1 MPDHL
6 SQLDHATDRFA
17 RLLAEG
23 DLDALVPPCPGWR
36 LADLGAHLG
45 EIHQWAEHAVV
56 AGNPDAVL
64 SPAPS
69 DRAGL
74 VEWYRQSAQTLLGTL
89 QRTDP
94 ATPVWSFGPKPRT
107 AAFWFRRQAHETTLH
122 LWDAVASQGERLPVD
137 GELAEDGI
145 DEVLTVFFPRQVRL
159 GRIPALEHSLALAT
173 DDRRWVLARS
183 GLGSVDGPAD
193 PPEATAEATVSGPAE
208 ALLLLVWGR
217 IGLDDPRLSLT
228 GDHDAA
234 LAVLSAGLTP

>member
-6 SQLDHATDRFA
+6 SQLDRATDRFA
-17 RLLAEG
+17 RVLAEG
-23 DLDALVPPCPGWR
+23 DLDAPVPPCPGWR

-45 EIHQWAEHAVV
+45 EIHQWADHAVV

-74 VEWYRQSAQTLLGTL
+74 VEWYRQSAQALLGTL
-89 QRTDP
+89 QQTDP
-94 ATPVWSFGPKPRT
+94 ATPAWGFGPKPRT
-107 AAFWFRRQAHETTLH
+107 AAFWFRRQAHEATLH

-145 DEVLTVFFPRQVRL
+145 DEVVTVFFPRQVRL
-159 GRIPALEHSLALAT
+159 GRIPALEHSLALAGG
-173 DDRRWVLARS
+173 DRRWVLA
-183 GLGSVDGPAD
+183 GDGSAR
-193 PPEATAEATVSGPAE
+193 PPQATVEATVGGPAE

-228 GDHDAA
+228 GDRDAA